1 MPKVVDHH
9 ERRTRIAAALLQV
22 AADRGIEAVSLR
34 HVATEAGVSSGM
46 VQHYFRTKDEMMTFA
61 LAVVAENVMARM
73 AGQPVAETPA
83 AMIRALVIELLP
95 FDEQRRIEGRV
106 LLAFHAHATNNPTI
120 AALLRENAD
129 QLRTYLAERIRTE
142 QAAGTTTAA
151 LDAGHIATGLLALA
165 DGLGVNVL
173 VEHYTA
179 DEALATFDAYLTAV
193 LG

>member
-9 ERRTRIAAALLQV
+9 ERRTRIAAALLRV

-61 LAVVAENVMARM
+61 LAVVAENVMSRM
-73 AGQPVAETPA
+73 SGKPVAETPA
-83 AMIRALVIELLP
+83 SMIRTLVVELLP

-106 LLAFHAHATNNPTI
+106 LLAFHAHAANNPTI
-120 AALLRENAD
+120 AGLLRENANR
-129 QLRTYLAERIRTE
+129 LRAYLTDRIGAA
-142 QAAGTTTAA
+142 QAAGTTASR

-173 VEHYTA
+173 VDHYTA